1 MLTLSS
7 IHIGRV
13 PCTRQTNG
21 CGRAPPNF
29 APCWTTIRGLRDV
42 SGIARI
48 VKWLRGHATPD
59 PGEMETKTRKAT
71 LPDRLR
77 WYRKNR
83 WLRGPA
89 TPDSCDWSS
98 GQFPGSLPN
107 GLAGDFPLKR
117 MRSADASPDRKP
129 RPDPKSGSR
138 HRLSSSIPAQGLC
151 RHAEGPEESAT
162 HAFAVRKTCFLRHD
176 VNRVPPLLHHEPGS
190 F

>member
-1 MLTLSS
+1 MNSS
-7 IHIGRV
+7 RILI
-13 PCTRQTNG
+13 QTAKSP
-21 CGRAPPNF
+21 RKYHVF
-29 APCWTTIRGLRDV
+29 KGL
-42 SGIARI
+42 I
-48 VKWLRGHATPD
+48 WLRGHATPD

-89 TPDSCDWSS
+89 TPDSCYWSS

-138 HRLSSSIPAQGLC
+138 HRLPSRVPTQYLRG
-151 RHAEGPEESAT
+151 HTKGPEERAT
-162 HAFAVRKTCFLRHD
+162 HAFAVRKTRFLRHD
-176 VNRVPPLLHHEPGS
+176 VNSVPPFLHHEPGGLQPKLFYS
-190 F
+190 FGR